1 VARHKE
7 QFLEEFVKRG
17 IVRDAARA
25 AGIHRTTVYM
35 WLNRDA
41 AFAGAFRD
49 AEQEVSDLLE
59 EESHKRAMGE
69 VRVPVY
75 HQGEVVGY
83 MPRYSDG
90 LLMFLLRARRPE
102 VYRERCERRAGH
114 SDSSPMDPLAAVRGI
129 LDGL

>member
-7 QFLEEFVKRG
+7 RFLEEFLKRG
-17 IVRDAARA
+17 IVRDAAQA
-25 AGIHRTTVYM
+25 VGIHRTTVYM

-41 AFAGAFRD
+41 AFAEAFRD
-49 AEQEVSDLLE
+49 AEEEVSDLLE

-69 VRVPVY
+69 VRQPVY
-75 HQGEVVGY
+75 HKGEVVGY

-102 VYRERCERRAGH
+102 VYRERGERRAGH
-114 SDSSPMDPLAAVRGI
+114 SASSHMDPLAAVRGI
-129 LDGL
+129 LEGL